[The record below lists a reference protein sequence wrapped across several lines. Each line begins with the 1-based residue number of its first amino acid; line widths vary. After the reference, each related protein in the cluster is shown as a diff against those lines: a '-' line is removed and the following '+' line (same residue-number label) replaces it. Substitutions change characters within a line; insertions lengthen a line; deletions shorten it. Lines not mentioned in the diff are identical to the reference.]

1 MINVNDFKPGITFLH
16 NKTDILIVIESA
28 HSKSGRGQAHVKVKA
43 KNLRTQAIISIT
55 FTGGDTVYPAIFDK
69 RPAIY
74 SYDDGMY
81 SVFMDNEDY
90 NEIRIDQSRLSWE
103 KKFLVPGNEV
113 SLRVYKNLEIL
124 GIDLPP
130 SVVLAVVDAPP
141 GVKGNS
147 VSNTTKTAIL
157 ETGLQLQVPMF
168 INNGDKIVV
177 STDEGKYKTRA

>member
-16 NKTDILIVIESA
+16 NKTDILVVIESA

-55 FTGGDTVYPAIFDK
+55 FTGGDTVYPAVIDK

-74 SYDDGMY
+74 SYDDSQY
-81 SVFMDNEDY
+81 AVFIDNEDY
-90 NEIRIDQSRLSWE
+90 NEVRIDKSRITWE
-103 KKFLVPGNEV
+103 KNFLIPGNQV

-130 SVVLAVVDAPP
+130 TVTLAVIDTPP

-147 VSNTTKTAIL
+147 VSNTTKTATL

-168 INNGDKIVV
+168 INNDAKIIV
-177 STDEGKYKTRA
+177 STDEGKYKSRA